1 MQEIARNIRNITE
14 EIGRI
19 CGRCGRHLSEIKIM
33 GVTKTRSREAVMAA
47 YQAGLRLFGEN
58 KIQEAKEKFTE
69 HLPDDAELHFI
80 GHLQRNKAKEV
91 PGFYTMVQSVDSLRL
106 ISELDKRCAQAGT
119 KLPVLLEYN
128 VSGEESKFG
137 FQNPDDL
144 FKGAGA
150 AMEASHLEL
159 RGLMTVGIFT
169 EDKNTVR
176 KGFRLLR
183 KHYLRLQE
191 QYPEAKI
198 DTLSMGMSSDYA
210 AAIEEGST
218 LVRIGT
224 AIFGPRRYT

>member
-1 MQEIARNIRNITE
+1 MQEIARNVRNITE

-19 CGRCGRHLSEIKIM
+19 CGRCGRHPSEIKIM
-33 GVTKTRSREAVMAA
+33 GVTKTRTREEVMAA

-58 KIQEAKEKFTE
+58 KIQEAKEKFTAP
-69 HLPDDAELHFI
+69 LPDDAELHFI

-106 ISELDKRCAQAGT
+106 ISELDKRCVQAGT

-137 FQNPDDL
+137 FQNFDDL
-144 FKGAGA
+144 LKGADASMGA
-150 AMEASHLEL
+150 SRLEL

-169 EDKNTVR
+169 GDENAVR

-183 KHYLRLQE
+183 KHFIRLQE
-191 QYPEAKI
+191 QCPEAKI
-198 DTLSMGMSSDYA
+198 DTLSMGMSSDYP